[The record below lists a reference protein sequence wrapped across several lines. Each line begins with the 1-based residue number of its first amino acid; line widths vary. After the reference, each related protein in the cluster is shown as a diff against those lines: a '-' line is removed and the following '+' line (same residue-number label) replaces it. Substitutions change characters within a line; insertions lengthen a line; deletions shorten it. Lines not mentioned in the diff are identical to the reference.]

1 MNFQQDIENQVNI
14 NLILIDAKIK
24 ALKATLTD
32 EQLKIYDKSIEDYKA
47 VIQSQLARVLTAE
60 QFEALI
66 KAFDN

>member
-47 VIQSQLARVLTAE
+47 VIQSQLAKVLTVE
-60 QFEALI
+60 QFDALI

>member
-32 EQLKIYDKSIEDYKA
+32 EQLKVYDKSIEDYKA
-47 VIQSQLARVLTAE
+47 VIQSQLAKVLTTE
-60 QFEALI
+60 QFDALI

>member
-32 EQLKIYDKSIEDYKA
+32 EQLKVYDKSIEDYKE
-47 VIQSQLARVLTAE
+47 VIQSQLAKVLTTE
-60 QFEALI
+60 QFDALI